1 MKRVVD
7 GVTYNTATSTIVARS
22 AWQEGDEPDRDNA
35 GIEQTLYLTRGGAF
49 FLLTVETW
57 RERDINDQLVSRLRN
72 SIEPISR
79 DKAAG
84 WVLHS
89 EVEIIDETVFGVPP
103 EAAAE
108 EEKSGT
114 IYIRVPPS
122 LKARAERTAKE
133 AELSLSAW
141 AFAVLRR
148 CMSSGAR
155 D

>member
-22 AWQEGDEPDRDNA
+22 AWQEGDEPDRDNVEN
-35 GIEQTLYLTRGGAF
+35 EQTLYLTRGGAF

-57 RERDINDQLVSRLRN
+57 RERDINDRLVSRLRN

-79 DKAAG
+79 DQAAG
-84 WVLHS
+84 WVLHG
-89 EVEIIDETVFGVPP
+89 EVEIIDETAFGEPP

-133 AELSLSAW
+133 AELTLSAW

-148 CMSSGAR
+148 CMSLGAG

>member
-1 MKRVVD
+1 M
-7 GVTYNTATSTIVARS
+7 
-22 AWQEGDEPDRDNA
+22 
-35 GIEQTLYLTRGGAF
+35 
-49 FLLTVETW
+49 ETW

-84 WVLHS
+84 WVLHR
-89 EVEIIDETVFGVPP
+89 EVEIIDESVFGEPP

-108 EEKSGT
+108 EEKSDT